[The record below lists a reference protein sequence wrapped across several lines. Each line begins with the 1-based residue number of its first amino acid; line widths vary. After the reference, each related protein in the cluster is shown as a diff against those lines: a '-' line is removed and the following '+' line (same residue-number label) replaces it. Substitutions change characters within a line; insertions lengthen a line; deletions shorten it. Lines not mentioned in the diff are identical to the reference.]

1 MAFVS
6 AAVGRVTSI
15 NLAEFGAALL
25 AYPRCMA
32 PSDTL
37 QVGSRPSAAGALV
50 QAFHLV
56 DPFVQERCAALLSL
70 QIGVWLGACCKAHVR
85 RNLKLVRAV
94 ED

>member
-6 AAVGRVTSI
+6 GVVGRVTSI

-37 QVGSRPSAAGALV
+37 LVGSRPSAAGALV
-50 QAFHLV
+50 QASHLKAARDGSPFGRGTV
-56 DPFVQERCAALLSL
+56 CCVADPRPFRLTT
-70 QIGVWLGACCKAHVR
+70 I
-85 RNLKLVRAV
+85 
-94 ED
+94 

>member
-6 AAVGRVTSI
+6 AVVGRVTSI

-37 QVGSRPSAAGALV
+37 LVGSRPSAAGALV
-50 QAFHLV
+50 QAPPSQGGARRIPLRPG
-56 DPFVQERCAALLSL
+56 D
-70 QIGVWLGACCKAHVR
+70 GVLRG
-85 RNLKLVRAV
+85 
-94 ED
+94 